1 MNSPSSN
8 PAAPA
13 TQLKAPQSFADFCD
27 LAAQGYNRIPL
38 VASLNADLDT
48 PLSAYLKLA
57 GRPNSFLLES
67 VVGGERFG
75 RYSFIG
81 LPARTRIQAFDQKIQ
96 VLTDGQVIQEETA
109 DPLRFVEQY
118 LAQFRAAPVAGLP
131 RFAGG
136 LAGYFGYD
144 TIRYIEPRLNTAQ
157 AKGRPD
163 PMGLPDVLL
172 LLTEEIA
179 VFDNLAGRL
188 SIWVYAHAG
197 DASAWDQAKLRNAYD
212 AAQSRLQELV
222 AKLSAPVSAPATE
235 QLPATEIQ
243 RDFSKTDFLKAVDV
257 TKDYIAAGDVMQV
270 VIGQLLKKRYT
281 GSPLTLYRALRAL
294 NPSPYMYFYD
304 MGDFQIA
311 GASPEILVRQ
321 DAVTA
326 KDGSA
331 QTRVTI
337 RPIAG
342 TRPRGKTRE
351 QDLQLEADLK
361 ADPKECAEHVM
372 LIDLAR
378 NDVGRIAQIGSVK
391 VNEQM
396 VVERYSHV
404 MHLVS
409 DVEGLLKPELTAM
422 DVLRASFPAG
432 TLSGAPKIRAME
444 IIDELEPVK
453 RGLYGGACGYLSF
466 TGEMDLAIAIR
477 TGVLKDQTLYV
488 QAGAG
493 IVADSVP
500 ESEWQETENKARAV
514 MHAAEIAMRGLEP

>member
-1 MNSPSSN
+1 LIQ
-8 PAAPA
+8 AV
-13 TQLKAPQSFADFCD
+13 DFQQFVA
-27 LAAQGYNRIPL
+27 LARAGHNRIPL
-38 VASLNADLDT
+38 VRSLQADLDT

-57 GRPNSFLLES
+57 ASPNSFLLES

-81 LPARTRIQAFDQKIQ
+81 LPARTRIEARDREIRLKVAGAPDFTLQ
-96 VLTDGQVIQEETA
+96 G
-109 DPLRFVEQY
+109 DPLQFVEAY
-118 LAQFRAAPVAGLP
+118 LSQFKAARVEGLP

-136 LAGYFGYD
+136 LAGYFGYE
-144 TIRYIEPRLNTAQ
+144 TIRYIEPRLDQATA
-157 AKGRPD
+157 KSRPD

-172 LLTEEIA
+172 LLTEELA

-188 SIWVYAHAG
+188 SLWVYAESG
-197 DASAWDQAKLRNAYD
+197 DLRSGAQLPAPWPEVRLRQAYD
-212 AAQSRLQELV
+212 AAMARLDALV
-222 AKLSAPVSAPATE
+222 AQLKAPFVPPEAESFP
-235 QLPATEIQ
+235 PTEIR
-243 RDFSKTDFLKAVDV
+243 RDFSKEDFLKAVASA
-257 TKDYIAAGDVMQV
+257 KEYIAAGDVMQV
-270 VIGQLLKKRYT
+270 VIGQVLQKPFK
-281 GSPLTLYRALRAL
+281 GSALSLYRALRGL

-321 DAVTA
+321 DEIAEEPQ
-326 KDGSA
+326 GS
-331 QTRVTI
+331 TRVTI

-342 TRPRGKTRE
+342 TRPRGKTPAQDQALE
-351 QDLQLEADLK
+351 QELR
-361 ADPKECAEHVM
+361 ADPKECAEHLM

-378 NDVGRIAQIGSVK
+378 NDVGRIAQTGTVK

-409 DVEGLLKPELTAM
+409 DVEGILKPELSAM

-432 TLSGAPKIRAME
+432 TLSGAPKIRALE
-444 IIDELEPVK
+444 IIDALEPVK

-477 TGVLKDQTLYV
+477 TGVLKDETLYV

-493 IVADSVP
+493 IVADSIP
-500 ESEWQETENKARAV
+500 ESEWQETESKARAV
-514 MHAAEIAMRGLEP
+514 MRAAEIAEKGLEP

>member
-1 MNSPSSN
+1 
-8 PAAPA
+8 
-13 TQLKAPQSFADFCD
+13 
-27 LAAQGYNRIPL
+27 
-38 VASLNADLDT
+38 
-48 PLSAYLKLA
+48 LSAYLKLA
-57 GRPNSFLLES
+57 AHPNSFLLES

-81 LPARTRIQAFDQKIQ
+81 LPARTRIEARDQTVR
-96 VLTDGQVIQEETA
+96 VLSAKNAHEPLVEEFCA
-109 DPLRFVEQY
+109 EEDPLSFVARY
-118 LAQFRAAPVAGLP
+118 LDQFRAAPVPGLP

-144 TIRYIEPRLNTAQ
+144 TIRYIEPRLNRPQ
-157 AKGRPD
+157 AKARPD
-163 PMGLPDVLL
+163 PMSVPDILL
-172 LLTEEIA
+172 LLTEELA

-188 SIWVYAHAG
+188 SVWVYAGVAEEG
-197 DASAWDQAKLRNAYD
+197 RNQEQLRRAYD
-212 AAQSRLQELV
+212 AAQCRLDEIV
-222 AKLSAPVSAPATE
+222 ASLKAPFEPPEPERFDAAT
-235 QLPATEIQ
+235 TS
-243 RDFSKTDFLKAVDV
+243 RDFTKEEFLQAVERA
-257 TKDYIAAGDVMQV
+257 KDYIQAGDVMQV
-270 VIGQLLKKRYT
+270 VLAQFLAREYK

-304 MGDFQIA
+304 MGDFQIV

-321 DAVTA
+321 DRLSPPGAS
-326 KDGSA
+326 K

-342 TRPRGKTRE
+342 TRPRGETRE
-351 QDLQLEADLK
+351 EDLRLEEELK
-361 ADPKECAEHVM
+361 ADPKERAEHVM

-409 DVEGLLKPELTAM
+409 DVEGMLKPELTAM

-444 IIDELEPVK
+444 IIDELEPVR

-466 TGEMDLAIAIR
+466 SGEMDLAIAIR

-488 QAGAG
+488 AAGAG
-493 IVADSVP
+493 VVADSVP
-500 ESEWQETENKARAV
+500 QSEWQETENKARAV
-514 MHAAEIAMRGLEP
+514 IRAAEIAERGLEP

>member
-1 MNSPSSN
+1 MIQ
-8 PAAPA
+8 AV
-13 TQLKAPQSFADFCD
+13 DFQQFVA
-27 LAAQGYNRIPL
+27 LARAGHNRIPL
-38 VASLNADLDT
+38 VRSLQADLDT

-57 GRPNSFLLES
+57 AAPNSFLLES

-81 LPARTRIQAFDQKIQ
+81 LPARTRIEARDRDIRLKVAGAPDFTLQ
-96 VLTDGQVIQEETA
+96 G
-109 DPLRFVEQY
+109 DPLQFVEAY
-118 LAQFRAAPVAGLP
+118 LSQFKAARVEGLP

-136 LAGYFGYD
+136 LAGYFGYE
-144 TIRYIEPRLNTAQ
+144 TIRYIEPRLDQATA
-157 AKGRPD
+157 KSRPD

-172 LLTEEIA
+172 LLTEELA

-188 SIWVYAHAG
+188 SLWVYAESG
-197 DASAWDQAKLRNAYD
+197 DLRSGAQLPAPWPEVRLRQAYD
-212 AAQSRLQELV
+212 AAMARLDALV
-222 AKLSAPVSAPATE
+222 AQLKAPFVPPEAESFP
-235 QLPATEIQ
+235 PTEIR
-243 RDFSKTDFLKAVDV
+243 RDFSKEDFLKAVASA
-257 TKDYIAAGDVMQV
+257 KEYIAAGDVMQV
-270 VIGQLLKKRYT
+270 VIGQVLQKPFK
-281 GSPLTLYRALRAL
+281 GSALSLYRALRGL

-321 DAVTA
+321 DEVAGEPQ
-326 KDGSA
+326 GS
-331 QTRVTI
+331 TRVTI

-342 TRPRGKTRE
+342 TRPRGKTPAQDQALE
-351 QDLQLEADLK
+351 QELR
-361 ADPKECAEHVM
+361 ADPKECAEHLM

-378 NDVGRIAQIGSVK
+378 NDVGRIAQTGTVK

-409 DVEGLLKPELTAM
+409 DVEGILKPELSAM

-432 TLSGAPKIRAME
+432 TLSGAPKIRALE
-444 IIDELEPVK
+444 IIDALEPVK

-477 TGVLKDQTLYV
+477 TGVLKDETLYV

-493 IVADSVP
+493 IVADSIP
-500 ESEWQETENKARAV
+500 ESEWQETESKARAV
-514 MHAAEIAMRGLEP
+514 MRAAEIAEKGLEP

>member
-1 MNSPSSN
+1 MSFDAF
-8 PAAPA
+8 AA
-13 TQLKAPQSFADFCD
+13 
-27 LAAQGYNRIPL
+27 LARQGFNRIPL
-38 VASLNADLDT
+38 SRSLNADLDT

-57 GRPNSFLLES
+57 NQPNSFLLES

-75 RYSFIG
+75 RFSFIG
-81 LPARTRIQAFDQKIQ
+81 LPASTRIEARDRAIR
-96 VLTDGQVIQEETA
+96 VLHQGNEVEAHQGN
-109 DPLRFVEQY
+109 PLEFVQQY
-118 LAQFRAAPVAGLP
+118 LARFRAAPVPGLP

-144 TIRYIEPRLNTAQ
+144 TIRYMEPRLDTAR
-157 AKGRPD
+157 AKLRPD
-163 PMGLPDVLL
+163 PQNLPDVLL
-172 LLTEEIA
+172 LLTESLA

-188 SIWVYAHAG
+188 SLWVYAAVEDSS
-197 DASAWDQAKLRNAYD
+197 DAALRRAYD
-212 AAQSRLQELV
+212 AAQTALEAHV
-222 AKLSAPVSAPATE
+222 AQLRAPLAAPQVQALPE
-235 QLPATEIQ
+235 QTVRREFAPEQYQA
-243 RDFSKTDFLKAVDV
+243 AVRRAKGYV
-257 TKDYIAAGDVMQV
+257 EAGDAMQI
-270 VIGQLLKKRYT
+270 VIAQQLQRPYL
-281 GSPLTLYRALRAL
+281 GSPLSLYRALRAL

-304 MGDFQIA
+304 MGDFQIV

-321 DAVTA
+321 DRIEPRDDDGPARTKVTL
-326 KDGSA
+326 
-331 QTRVTI
+331 

-342 TRPRGKTRE
+342 TRPRGKTPAE
-351 QDLQLEADLK
+351 DLRLEEELK

-378 NDVGRIAQIGSVK
+378 NDVGRIAETGSVR

-409 DVEGLLKPELTAM
+409 EVEGVRKPGLSAM
-422 DVLRASFPAG
+422 DVLKASFPAG

-466 TGEMDLAIAIR
+466 SGEMDLAIAIR
-477 TGVLKDQTLYV
+477 TGVLKDGVLSV
-488 QAGAG
+488 GAGAG
-493 IVADSVP
+493 VVADSVP

-514 MHAAEIAMRGLEP
+514 LRAAEIAERGLEP

>member
-1 MNSPSSN
+1 LIQ
-8 PAAPA
+8 AV
-13 TQLKAPQSFADFCD
+13 DFQQFVA
-27 LAAQGYNRIPL
+27 LARAGHNRIPL
-38 VASLNADLDT
+38 VRSLQADLDT

-57 GRPNSFLLES
+57 AAPNSFLLES

-81 LPARTRIQAFDQKIQ
+81 LPARTRIEARDREIRLKVAGTPDFTLQ
-96 VLTDGQVIQEETA
+96 G
-109 DPLRFVEQY
+109 DPLQFVEAY
-118 LAQFRAAPVAGLP
+118 LSQFKAARVEGLP

-136 LAGYFGYD
+136 LAGYFGYE
-144 TIRYIEPRLNTAQ
+144 TIRYIEPRLDQATA
-157 AKGRPD
+157 KLRPD

-172 LLTEEIA
+172 LLTEELA
-179 VFDNLAGRL
+179 VFDNLGGRL
-188 SIWVYAHAG
+188 SLWVYAESG
-197 DASAWDQAKLRNAYD
+197 DLRSGAQAPAPWPEARLRQAYD
-212 AAQSRLQELV
+212 AAMARLDALV
-222 AKLSAPVSAPATE
+222 AQLKAPFVPPEAESFP
-235 QLPATEIQ
+235 PTEIR
-243 RDFSKTDFLKAVDV
+243 RDFSKEDFLKAVASA
-257 TKDYIAAGDVMQV
+257 KEYIAAGDVMQV
-270 VIGQLLKKRYT
+270 VIGQVLQKPFK
-281 GSPLTLYRALRAL
+281 GSALSLYRALRGL

-321 DAVTA
+321 DEVSGEPQ
-326 KDGSA
+326 GS
-331 QTRVTI
+331 TRVTI

-342 TRPRGKTRE
+342 TRPRGKTPAQDQALE
-351 QDLQLEADLK
+351 QELR
-361 ADPKECAEHVM
+361 ADPKECAEHLM

-378 NDVGRIAQIGSVK
+378 NDVGRIAQTGTVK

-409 DVEGLLKPELTAM
+409 DVEGILKPELSAM

-432 TLSGAPKIRAME
+432 TLSGAPKIRALE
-444 IIDELEPVK
+444 IIDALEPVK

-477 TGVLKDQTLYV
+477 TGVLKDETLYV

-493 IVADSVP
+493 IVADSIP
-500 ESEWQETENKARAV
+500 ESEWQETESKARAV
-514 MHAAEIAMRGLEP
+514 MRAAEIAEKGLEP

>member
-1 MNSPSSN
+1 LIQ
-8 PAAPA
+8 AV
-13 TQLKAPQSFADFCD
+13 DFQQFVA
-27 LAAQGYNRIPL
+27 LARAGHNRIPL
-38 VASLNADLDT
+38 VRSLQADLDT

-57 GRPNSFLLES
+57 AAPNSFLLES

-81 LPARTRIQAFDQKIQ
+81 LPARTRIEARDREIRLKVAGTPDFTLQ
-96 VLTDGQVIQEETA
+96 G
-109 DPLRFVEQY
+109 DPLQFVEAY
-118 LAQFRAAPVAGLP
+118 LSQFKAARVEGLP

-136 LAGYFGYD
+136 LAGYFGYE
-144 TIRYIEPRLNTAQ
+144 TIRYIEPRLDQATA
-157 AKGRPD
+157 KSRPD

-172 LLTEEIA
+172 LLTEELA

-188 SIWVYAHAG
+188 SLWVYAESG
-197 DASAWDQAKLRNAYD
+197 DLRSGAQVPAPWPESRLRHAYD
-212 AAQSRLQELV
+212 AAMARLDALV
-222 AKLSAPVSAPATE
+222 AQLKAPFVPPEAESFP
-235 QLPATEIQ
+235 PTEIR
-243 RDFSKTDFLKAVDV
+243 RDFSKEDFLKAVASA
-257 TKDYIAAGDVMQV
+257 KEYIASGDVMQV
-270 VIGQLLKKRYT
+270 VIGQVLQKPFK
-281 GSPLTLYRALRAL
+281 GSALSLYRALRGL

-321 DAVTA
+321 DEVAGEPQ
-326 KDGSA
+326 GS
-331 QTRVTI
+331 TRVTI

-342 TRPRGKTRE
+342 TRPRGKTPAQDQALE
-351 QDLQLEADLK
+351 QELR
-361 ADPKECAEHVM
+361 ADPKECAEHLM

-378 NDVGRIAQIGSVK
+378 NDVGRIAQTGTVK

-409 DVEGLLKPELTAM
+409 DVEGILKPELSAM

-432 TLSGAPKIRAME
+432 TLSGAPKIRALE
-444 IIDELEPVK
+444 IIDALEPVK

-477 TGVLKDQTLYV
+477 TGVLKDETLYV

-493 IVADSVP
+493 IVADSIP
-500 ESEWQETENKARAV
+500 ESEWQETESKARAV
-514 MHAAEIAMRGLEP
+514 MRAAEIAEKGLEP

>member
-1 MNSPSSN
+1 MIQ
-8 PAAPA
+8 AV
-13 TQLKAPQSFADFCD
+13 DFQQFVA
-27 LAAQGYNRIPL
+27 LARAGHNRIPL
-38 VASLNADLDT
+38 VRSLQADLDT

-57 GRPNSFLLES
+57 AAPNSFLLES

-81 LPARTRIQAFDQKIQ
+81 LPARTRIEARDRDIRLKVAGAPDFTLQ
-96 VLTDGQVIQEETA
+96 G
-109 DPLRFVEQY
+109 DPLQFVEAY
-118 LAQFRAAPVAGLP
+118 LSQFKAARVEGLP

-136 LAGYFGYD
+136 LAGYFGYE
-144 TIRYIEPRLNTAQ
+144 TIRYIEPRLDQPA
-157 AKGRPD
+157 AKSRPD

-172 LLTEEIA
+172 LLTEELA

-188 SIWVYAHAG
+188 SLWVYAESG
-197 DASAWDQAKLRNAYD
+197 DLRSGAQVPAPWPEARLRQAYD
-212 AAQSRLQELV
+212 AAMARLDALV
-222 AKLSAPVSAPATE
+222 AQLKAPFVPPEAESFP
-235 QLPATEIQ
+235 PTEIR
-243 RDFSKTDFLKAVDV
+243 RDFSKEDFLKAVASA
-257 TKDYIAAGDVMQV
+257 KEYIAAGDVMQV
-270 VIGQLLKKRYT
+270 VIGQVLQKPFK
-281 GSPLTLYRALRAL
+281 GSALSLYRALRGL

-321 DAVTA
+321 DEVAGEPQ
-326 KDGSA
+326 GS
-331 QTRVTI
+331 TRVTI

-342 TRPRGKTRE
+342 TRPRGKTPAQDQALE
-351 QDLQLEADLK
+351 QELR
-361 ADPKECAEHVM
+361 ADPKECAEHLM

-378 NDVGRIAQIGSVK
+378 NDVGRIAQTGTVK

-409 DVEGLLKPELTAM
+409 DVEGILKPELSAM

-432 TLSGAPKIRAME
+432 TLSGAPKIRALE
-444 IIDELEPVK
+444 IIDALEPVK

-477 TGVLKDQTLYV
+477 TGVLKDETLYV

-493 IVADSVP
+493 IVADSIP
-500 ESEWQETENKARAV
+500 ESEWQETESKARAV
-514 MHAAEIAMRGLEP
+514 MRAAEIAEKGLEP

>member
-1 MNSPSSN
+1 M
-8 PAAPA
+8 
-13 TQLKAPQSFADFCD
+13 TQSID
-27 LAAQGYNRIPL
+27 LAQFRALARQGYNRIP
-38 VASLNADLDT
+38 VNRQLNADLDT

-57 GRPNSFLLES
+57 EGPYSFLLES

-81 LPARTRIQAFDQKIQ
+81 LPAQQLVRAFDRTIQ
-96 VLTDGQVIQEETA
+96 TCTIKNGKPQRESELEG
-109 DPLRFVEQY
+109 DPLAY
-118 LAQFRAAPVAGLP
+118 LEGFMAGFRLAPVQGLP

-144 TIRYIEPRLNTAQ
+144 TIRYIERRLDSQVSKA
-157 AKGRPD
+157 RPD
-163 PMGLPDVLL
+163 PLGLPDLQL
-172 LLTEEIA
+172 LLTESLA

-188 SIWVYAHAG
+188 SLFHFAAINPEPT
-197 DASAWDQAKLRNAYD
+197 DQELQQVFNKAQAELD
-212 AAQSRLQELV
+212 AAVSRLKLPLMPPQESPAGKEGESRRGFQKADYLHAV
-222 AKLSAPVSAPATE
+222 ARA
-235 QLPATEIQ
+235 
-243 RDFSKTDFLKAVDV
+243 
-257 TKDYIAAGDVMQV
+257 KDYIAQGDAMQV
-270 VIGQLLKKRYT
+270 VLAQLIERDYQ

-304 MGDFQIA
+304 MGDFQII

-321 DAVTA
+321 DCEP
-326 KDGSA
+326 GGPP
-331 QTRVTI
+331 RITI

-342 TRPRGKTRE
+342 TRPRGASQE
-351 QDLQLEADLK
+351 QDLALEAELK
-361 ADPKECAEHVM
+361 ADPKERAEHVM

-378 NDVGRIAQIGSVK
+378 NDVGRIAKTGSVR

-409 DVEGLLKPELTAM
+409 DVEGELNDGLSAM

-453 RGLYGGACGYLSF
+453 RGIYGGACGYWSF
-466 TGEMDLAIAIR
+466 TGQMDLAIAIR
-477 TGVLKDQTLYV
+477 TGILKDKTLYV
-488 QAGAG
+488 SAGAG

-500 ESEWQETENKARAV
+500 ESEWKETETKARAV
-514 MHAAEIAMRGLEP
+514 LHAAEIAERGLEP

>member
-1 MNSPSSN
+1 LIQ
-8 PAAPA
+8 AV
-13 TQLKAPQSFADFCD
+13 DFQQFVA
-27 LAAQGYNRIPL
+27 LARAGHNRIPL
-38 VASLNADLDT
+38 VRSLQADLDT

-57 GRPNSFLLES
+57 AAPNSFLLES

-81 LPARTRIQAFDQKIQ
+81 LPARTRIEARERDIRLKVAGAPDFTLQ
-96 VLTDGQVIQEETA
+96 G
-109 DPLRFVEQY
+109 DPLQFVEAY
-118 LAQFRAAPVAGLP
+118 LSQFKAARVEGLP

-136 LAGYFGYD
+136 LAGYFGYE
-144 TIRYIEPRLNTAQ
+144 TIRYIEPRLDQATA
-157 AKGRPD
+157 KSRPD

-172 LLTEEIA
+172 LLTEELA

-188 SIWVYAHAG
+188 SLWVYAESG
-197 DASAWDQAKLRNAYD
+197 DLLSGAQAPAPWPEVRLRQAFD
-212 AAQSRLQELV
+212 AAMARLDALV
-222 AKLSAPVSAPATE
+222 AQLKAPFVPPEAESFP
-235 QLPATEIQ
+235 PTEIR
-243 RDFSKTDFLKAVDV
+243 RDFSKEDFLKAVASA
-257 TKDYIAAGDVMQV
+257 KEYIAAGDVMQV
-270 VIGQLLKKRYT
+270 VIGQLLQKPFK
-281 GSPLTLYRALRAL
+281 GSALSLYRALRGL

-321 DAVTA
+321 DEIAGEPQ
-326 KDGSA
+326 GS
-331 QTRVTI
+331 TRVTI

-342 TRPRGKTRE
+342 TRPRGKTPA
-351 QDLQLEADLK
+351 QDLALEQELR
-361 ADPKECAEHVM
+361 ADPKECAEHLM

-378 NDVGRIAQIGSVK
+378 NDVGRIAQTGTVK

-409 DVEGLLKPELTAM
+409 DVEGILKPELSAM
-422 DVLRASFPAG
+422 DVLRACFPAG
-432 TLSGAPKIRAME
+432 TLSGAPKIRALE
-444 IIDELEPVK
+444 IIDALEPVK

-477 TGVLKDQTLYV
+477 TGVLKDETLYV

-493 IVADSVP
+493 IVADSIP
-500 ESEWQETENKARAV
+500 ESEWQETESKARAV
-514 MHAAEIAMRGLEP
+514 MRAAEIAEKGLEP

>member
-1 MNSPSSN
+1 LIQ
-8 PAAPA
+8 AV
-13 TQLKAPQSFADFCD
+13 DFQQFVA
-27 LAAQGYNRIPL
+27 LARAGHNRIPL
-38 VASLNADLDT
+38 VRSLQADLDT

-57 GRPNSFLLES
+57 AAPNSFLLES

-81 LPARTRIQAFDQKIQ
+81 LPARTRIEARDREIRLKVAGAPDFTLQ
-96 VLTDGQVIQEETA
+96 G
-109 DPLRFVEQY
+109 DPLQFVEAY
-118 LAQFRAAPVAGLP
+118 LSQFKAARVEGLP

-136 LAGYFGYD
+136 LAGYFGYE
-144 TIRYIEPRLNTAQ
+144 TIRYIEPRLDQATA
-157 AKGRPD
+157 KSRPD

-172 LLTEEIA
+172 LLTEELA

-188 SIWVYAHAG
+188 SLWVYAESG
-197 DASAWDQAKLRNAYD
+197 DLRSGAQVPAPWPEARLRQAYD
-212 AAQSRLQELV
+212 AAMARLDALV
-222 AKLSAPVSAPATE
+222 A
-235 QLPATEIQ
+235 QLKGPFVPPEAESFPPTEIR
-243 RDFSKTDFLKAVDV
+243 RDFSKEDFLKAVASA
-257 TKDYIAAGDVMQV
+257 KEYIAAGDVMQV
-270 VIGQLLKKRYT
+270 VIGQVLQKPFK
-281 GSPLTLYRALRAL
+281 GSALSLYRALRGL

-321 DAVTA
+321 DEVAGEPQ
-326 KDGSA
+326 GS
-331 QTRVTI
+331 TRVTI

-342 TRPRGKTRE
+342 TRPRGKTPAQDQALE
-351 QDLQLEADLK
+351 QELR
-361 ADPKECAEHVM
+361 ADPKECAEHLM

-378 NDVGRIAQIGSVK
+378 NDVGRIAQTGTVK

-409 DVEGLLKPELTAM
+409 DVEGILKPELSAM

-432 TLSGAPKIRAME
+432 TLSGAPKIRALE
-444 IIDELEPVK
+444 IIDALEPVK

-477 TGVLKDQTLYV
+477 TGVLKDETLYV

-493 IVADSVP
+493 IVADSIP
-500 ESEWQETENKARAV
+500 ESEWQETESKARAV
-514 MHAAEIAMRGLEP
+514 MRAAEIAEKGLEP

>member
-1 MNSPSSN
+1 MIQ
-8 PAAPA
+8 AV
-13 TQLKAPQSFADFCD
+13 DFQQFVA
-27 LAAQGYNRIPL
+27 LARAGQNRIPL
-38 VASLNADLDT
+38 VRSLQADLDT

-57 GRPNSFLLES
+57 AAPNSFLLES

-81 LPARTRIQAFDQKIQ
+81 LPARTRIEARDRDIRLKVAGAPDFTLQ
-96 VLTDGQVIQEETA
+96 G
-109 DPLRFVEQY
+109 DPLQFVEAY
-118 LAQFRAAPVAGLP
+118 LSQFKAARVEGLP

-136 LAGYFGYD
+136 LAGYFGYE
-144 TIRYIEPRLNTAQ
+144 TIRYIEPRLDQPA
-157 AKGRPD
+157 AKSRPD

-172 LLTEEIA
+172 LLTEELA

-188 SIWVYAHAG
+188 SLWVYAESG
-197 DASAWDQAKLRNAYD
+197 DLRSGAQAPAPWPEVRLRQAYD
-212 AAQSRLQELV
+212 AAMARLDALV
-222 AKLSAPVSAPATE
+222 AQLKAPFVPPEAESFP
-235 QLPATEIQ
+235 PTEIR
-243 RDFSKTDFLKAVDV
+243 RDFSKEDFLKAVASA
-257 TKDYIAAGDVMQV
+257 KEYIAAGDVMQV
-270 VIGQLLKKRYT
+270 VIGQLLQKPFK
-281 GSPLTLYRALRAL
+281 GSALSLYRALRGL

-321 DAVTA
+321 DEVAGEPQ
-326 KDGSA
+326 GS
-331 QTRVTI
+331 TRVTI

-342 TRPRGKTRE
+342 TRPRGKTPAQDQALE
-351 QDLQLEADLK
+351 QELR
-361 ADPKECAEHVM
+361 ADPKECAEHLM

-378 NDVGRIAQIGSVK
+378 NDVGRIAQTGTVK

-409 DVEGLLKPELTAM
+409 DVEGILKPELSAM

-432 TLSGAPKIRAME
+432 TLSGAPKIRALE
-444 IIDELEPVK
+444 IIDALEPVK

-477 TGVLKDQTLYV
+477 TGVLKDETLYV

-493 IVADSVP
+493 IVADSIP
-500 ESEWQETENKARAV
+500 ESEWQETESKARAV
-514 MHAAEIAMRGLEP
+514 MRAAEIAEKGLEP

>member
-1 MNSPSSN
+1 MIQ
-8 PAAPA
+8 AV
-13 TQLKAPQSFADFCD
+13 DFQQFVA
-27 LAAQGYNRIPL
+27 LARAGHNRIPL
-38 VASLNADLDT
+38 VRSLQADLDT

-57 GRPNSFLLES
+57 AAPNSFLLES

-81 LPARTRIQAFDQKIQ
+81 LPARTRIEARDRDIRLRVAGAPDFTLK
-96 VLTDGQVIQEETA
+96 G
-109 DPLRFVEQY
+109 DPLQFVEAY
-118 LAQFRAAPVAGLP
+118 LSQFKAARVEGLP

-136 LAGYFGYD
+136 LAGYFGYE
-144 TIRYIEPRLNTAQ
+144 TIRYIEPRLDQ
-157 AKGRPD
+157 AAAKSRPD

-172 LLTEEIA
+172 LLTEELA

-188 SIWVYAHAG
+188 SLWVYAESG
-197 DASAWDQAKLRNAYD
+197 DLLSGDQAPAPWPEARLRQAYD
-212 AAQSRLQELV
+212 TAMARLDALV
-222 AKLSAPVSAPATE
+222 AQLKAPFVPPLAETFPPTE
-235 QLPATEIQ
+235 VR
-243 RDFSKTDFLKAVDV
+243 RDFHKDDFLKAVAQA
-257 TKDYIAAGDVMQV
+257 KEFIAAGDVMQV
-270 VIGQLLKKRYT
+270 VIGQVLQKSFK
-281 GSPLTLYRALRAL
+281 GSALSLYRALRGL

-321 DAVTA
+321 DDVAEGA
-326 KDGSA
+326 
-331 QTRVTI
+331 TRVTI

-342 TRPRGKTRE
+342 TRPRGKTPA
-351 QDLQLEADLK
+351 QDLALEQELR
-361 ADPKECAEHVM
+361 ADPKECAEHLM

-378 NDVGRIAQIGSVK
+378 NDVGRIAQTGTVK

-409 DVEGLLKPELTAM
+409 DVEGILKPGLSAM

-432 TLSGAPKIRAME
+432 TLSGAPKIRALE
-444 IIDELEPVK
+444 IIDALEPVK

-477 TGVLKDQTLYV
+477 TGVLKDETLYV

-493 IVADSVP
+493 IVADSVA
-500 ESEWQETENKARAV
+500 ESEWQETESKARAV
-514 MHAAEIAMRGLEP
+514 MHAAEIAEKGLEP